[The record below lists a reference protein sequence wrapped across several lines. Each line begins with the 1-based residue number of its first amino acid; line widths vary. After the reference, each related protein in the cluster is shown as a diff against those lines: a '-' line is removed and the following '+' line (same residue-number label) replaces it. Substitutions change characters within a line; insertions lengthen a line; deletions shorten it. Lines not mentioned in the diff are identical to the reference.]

1 MTMKINLI
9 VIKTMKLFLSLLL
22 FLLICFGIWIF
33 LVISIEAAKIYF
45 VMKYLKYPIESQ
57 IALIFHLLL
66 F

>member
-1 MTMKINLI
+1 MKINLI

-33 LVISIEAAKIYF
+33 LVISIEVAKIYF
-45 VMKYLKYPIESQ
+45 VMKYLKYPITSQ

>member
-33 LVISIEAAKIYF
+33 LVISIEVAKIYF
-45 VMKYLKYPIESQ
+45 VMKYLKYPC
-57 IALIFHLLL
+57 LLYTSDAADE
-66 F
+66 